1 LATYHRAL
9 LRLPFRNG
17 WIDLMTSAVAALLI
31 LAATTLP
38 AAAQTAPPKPKPAT
52 AAASTPAVQTPL
64 DTAKAMTQA
73 ERQAIQ
79 SDLAWVGK
87 YNGLINGEA
96 SDRMVGAIQAFQKDR
111 RGKPTGTLNPQER
124 EQLTQAARKLQ
135 ASVGWKLV
143 GDAAT
148 GMRTGLPAK
157 LVPQQT
163 SDANGTRWSAASGA
177 VQVVLTRTKQA
188 DLTTAKIAEQQR
200 AQPADRKITYS
211 TVKPDFFVL
220 SGTQGT
226 GNFYLRGQVRGNEA
240 RILTILYDQASKAIM
255 EPVVIA
261 MSSAF
266 NPFPSGAEALGPPP
280 RKSVEYATGIVVSSA
295 GDIVT
300 DRQAIE
306 GCQSIV
312 IAGRGNADRIALDK
326 QHDLALLRIY
336 GAHGLTPLALG
347 GAATSA
353 SLELTGIADPQS
365 QGGGAAVSSVAASA
379 TLVGSNGE
387 LALAPAPGLGFSG
400 AAARDASGKF
410 AGMVQLKPV
419 VVAGPASATPA
430 AQAVLVPAA
439 TVRNFLAAQRVESNG
454 TASDAKAAVVRVIC
468 VRK

>member
-1 LATYHRAL
+1 
-9 LRLPFRNG
+9 
-17 WIDLMTSAVAALLI
+17 MTSAAAALLI
-31 LAATTLP
+31 LVATALP
-38 AAAQTAPPKPKPAT
+38 AAAQTSPAKPKS
-52 AAASTPAVQTPL
+52 AAATPAPPAVQTPL

-96 SDRMVGAIQAFQKDR
+96 NDRMVAAIQAFQKDR
-111 RGKPTGTLNPQER
+111 RGKPTGVLNPQER
-124 EQLTQAARKLQ
+124 EQLTQAAKKLQ
-135 ASVGWKLV
+135 TNVGWKLV

-163 SDANGTRWSAASGA
+163 SDANGTRWSSQSGA
-177 VQVVLTRTKQA
+177 VQVTLTRSKQA

-200 AQPADRKITYS
+200 AQPADRKVTYS

-226 GNFYLRGQVRGNEA
+226 SNFYLRGQVRGNEV
-240 RILTILYDQASKAIM
+240 RMLTILHDQASKAAM

-266 NPFPSGAEALGPPP
+266 NPFPSGAQAVGPPP

-300 DRQAIE
+300 DRQVID

-312 IAGRGNADRIALDK
+312 IAGHGNADRIALDK
-326 QHDLALLRIY
+326 EHDLALLRIY

-347 GAATSA
+347 SAATA
-353 SLELTGIADPQS
+353 AGIELTGIADPQN
-365 QGGGAAVSSVAASA
+365 QGGGAAVSSVPASA
-379 TLVGSNGE
+379 TPVGSNGE
-387 LALAPAPGLGFSG
+387 LALSPAPGLGFSG

-419 VVAGPASATPA
+419 LVAGPAPATPA

-439 TVRNFLAAQRVESNG
+439 TVRHFLAAQRVESNG
-454 TASDAKAAVVRVIC
+454 TTGDAKAAVVRVIC

>member
-1 LATYHRAL
+1 
-9 LRLPFRNG
+9 
-17 WIDLMTSAVAALLI
+17 MTSAVVALLI
-31 LAATTLP
+31 LAAAALP
-38 AAAQTAPPKPKPAT
+38 AAAQTSSAKPKPTAT
-52 AAASTPAVQTPL
+52 VPVSPAMQTPL
-64 DTAKAMTQA
+64 DTVRAMTQA

-96 SDRMVGAIQAFQKDR
+96 SERMVGAIQAFQKDR
-111 RGKPTGTLNPQER
+111 RGKPTGALNPQER
-124 EQLTQAARKLQ
+124 EQLTQAAKKLQ

-157 LVPQQT
+157 LVPQQS
-163 SDANGTRWSAASGA
+163 SDANGSKWSAPSGA
-177 VQVVLTRTKQA
+177 VQVMLTRSKQA
-188 DLTTAKIAEQQR
+188 DLTTAKAAEQQR
-200 AQPADRKITYS
+200 AEPADRKITYS

-220 SGTQGT
+220 SGTQGAR
-226 GNFYLRGQVRGNEA
+226 NFYVRGQVHGNEA
-240 RILTILYDQASKAIM
+240 RILTVLYDQASKATM

-266 NPFPSGAEALGPPP
+266 NPFPSGAQALGPPP

-300 DRQAIE
+300 DRQAID

-312 IAGRGNADRIALDK
+312 IAGHGNADRIALDK

-347 GAATSA
+347 GAAAKSGVQ
-353 SLELTGIADPQS
+353 LTGIADPQS
-365 QGGGAAVSSVAASA
+365 QGGGAAVSSVQANVAP
-379 TLVGSNGE
+379 VGGNGQM
-387 LALAPAPGLGFSG
+387 ALSPAPGVGFSG

-419 VVAGPASATPA
+419 VVAGPASAA
-430 AQAVLVPAA
+430 AETQAVLIDADIVRGFLKANNVAA
-439 TVRNFLAAQRVESNG
+439 TG
-454 TASDAKAAVVRVIC
+454 DTADARTAVVRVIC